1 MFDRALLALPGARG
15 AYALTCA
22 LTLVRALAVV
32 GQAWALASFIVGVWA
47 GSPLAAEA
55 PWLAA
60 FLACFVGR
68 QAILAAQDAYLDR
81 YACARAHEL
90 RERALKAVFAAGP
103 RLTASRGSGAVVADV
118 VEGVDN
124 VETYVALIIPK
135 MSAVV
140 IIPLVLLLA
149 IFPLD
154 WVSGV
159 IALVCFPFIILYMV
173 MIGHTASDE
182 AARRHAQFQVM
193 SSHFVDSVRG
203 IDTLKAFGLARAHS
217 ARIFAVSER
226 FREATMKT
234 LRIATLSSAVLD
246 AFATLALAAVA
257 IMLGFRLVD
266 GALAFFPALAV
277 LILVPEYFRPIREF
291 AADYHATLDGRTAL
305 AALGELIAEGEGLA
319 RAAADAEGAQD
330 AAALRDVEG
339 EGLAEAAHPEAAAH
353 PEVAASAPAA
363 SAPSLAFAGVG
374 FSYPDFEGALSDV
387 SFSFAAPCKVAVI
400 GASGSGKSTL
410 LSLVGGFADPTCGA
424 VRAAG
429 APLPT
434 LRTPA
439 WQRRVAYI
447 PQDPYVFHASVRD
460 NVAFYR
466 PDATDAQVREAL
478 AFVGLGGV
486 VDALE
491 RGVDEPIGSGARELS
506 GGQAQRIALARAFLA
521 RERDVL
527 LLDEPTAH
535 LDIETELELKQH
547 MLALMEGRL
556 ALIATHR
563 LHWVADA
570 DYVLV
575 MEGGRVAW
583 QGTPGAARAAGV
595 LEKLGGA
602 L

>member
-1 MFDRALLALPGARG
+1 MLALPGARG

-81 YACARAHEL
+81 YAYARAHEL

-277 LILVPEYFRPIREF
+277 LILVPEYFKPIREF

-319 RAAADAEGAQD
+319 RAAADAE
-330 AAALRDVEG
+330 
-339 EGLAEAAHPEAAAH
+339 AAH
-353 PEVAASAPAA
+353 PEVVAPAPAA

-424 VRAAG
+424 VRAGG
-429 APLPT
+429 ATLPT

-460 NVAFYR
+460 NVALYR
-466 PDATDAQVREAL
+466 PDATGAQVREAL

-486 VDALE
+486 VGALE

-595 LEKLGGA
+595 LKKLGGA

>member
-15 AYALTCA
+15 AYALTGA
-22 LTLVRALAVV
+22 LTLARALAVV

-47 GSPLAAEA
+47 GSSLAAEA

-68 QAILAAQDAYLDR
+68 QVILAAQDAYLDR
-81 YACARAHEL
+81 YAYARAHEL
-90 RERALKAVFAAGP
+90 RERALRAVFAAGP
-103 RLTASRGSGAVVADV
+103 RLTAARGSGAVVADV
-118 VEGVDN
+118 VEGVDS

-154 WVSGV
+154 WVSGL

-226 FREATMKT
+226 FREVTMKT

-266 GALAFFPALAV
+266 GDLAFFPALAV
-277 LILVPEYFRPIREF
+277 LILVPEYFKPIREF
-291 AADYHATLDGRTAL
+291 AADYHATLDGKTAL

-319 RAAADAEGAQD
+319 EGAS
-330 AAALRDVEG
+330 
-339 EGLAEAAHPEAAAH
+339 PEAA
-353 PEVAASAPAA
+353 PSFEVAVQAPAA
-363 SAPSLAFAGVG
+363 PEAAPSFEAPAQSPAAAAPSLVFSGVG

-387 SFSFAAPCKVAVI
+387 SFSFAAPCKVAVV

-410 LSLVGGFADPTCGA
+410 LSLIGGFADPTCGTM
-424 VRAAG
+424 RAAG
-429 APLPT
+429 ALTPT

-466 PDATDAQVREAL
+466 PDATDVQVREAL
-478 AFVGLGGV
+478 AFVGLDGV

-491 RGVDEPIGSGARELS
+491 RGVDEPIGAGARELS

-556 ALIATHR
+556 AFVATHR

-583 QGTPGAARAAGV
+583 QGTTSDARAAGV